1 MRVGHVCEDLVL
13 EHLGEDGGALGA
25 ARGTKS
31 PTPTRKSDVVL
42 GLTGGAPND
51 GEARFEQSTIEV
63 GGDGAIPATLPE
75 PVFALE
81 TLFPHGFDGFVVGL
95 EELE

>member
-13 EHLGEDGGALGA
+13 EHLGEDGGALRA
-25 ARGTKS
+25 ARRTK
-31 PTPTRKSDVVL
+31 PATTTGKSNVEL
-42 GLTGGAPND
+42 GLTDRAPND

-75 PVFALE
+75 PVLVLE
-81 TLFPHGFDGFVVGL
+81 TLFPHGFDGLVVGL